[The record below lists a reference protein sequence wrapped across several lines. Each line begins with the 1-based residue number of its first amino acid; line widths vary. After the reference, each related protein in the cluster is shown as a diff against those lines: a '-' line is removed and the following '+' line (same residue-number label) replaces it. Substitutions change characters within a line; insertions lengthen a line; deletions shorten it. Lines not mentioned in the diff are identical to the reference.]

1 MESSCG
7 CVALAVTV
15 DGWQIRVLLAFPLH
29 VQLCI
34 SDLRTD
40 SSDGN
45 STVRFEVIAVDR
57 EKRNKRLGLPR
68 SQASPAGSRHVI
80 SCGCRSSAA

>member
-1 MESSCG
+1 MESSRG
-7 CVALAVTV
+7 HVALAVTA
-15 DGWQIRVLLAFPLH
+15 DGWQIRMLLAFPLH

-57 EKRNKRLGLPR
+57 EKRNKRR
-68 SQASPAGSRHVI
+68 QSSPVT
-80 SCGCRSSAA
+80 CGAFLFRPTRFLTYAPT